1 MVGSPLTFLL
11 IVCSPE
17 GVVQLSLHSDQS
29 SGTAQRR
36 LNSVRA
42 LAKLEADKVV
52 DRRRGDA
59 GARIS
64 LKCDCVAVSCHNR
77 EVRNGSRFCAM
88 AGLSCGCGK
97 RHCSSATGC
106 VHTRCS
112 RIARAVRAAS
122 TNRMPKLVLWRP
134 HSARAI
140 YHTY

>member
-64 LKCDCVAVSCHNR
+64 LKCDCVVVSCHNR
-77 EVRNGSRFCAM
+77 EVHNGSRFCAL
-88 AGLSCGCGK
+88 AGLPCGLGK
-97 RHCSSATGC
+97 G
-106 VHTRCS
+106 
-112 RIARAVRAAS
+112 IALLLLAVCTPVVRVS
-122 TNRMPKLVLWRP
+122 LVQ
-134 HSARAI
+134 
-140 YHTY
+140 